1 MIKHWS
7 RTQAG
12 IALSSGEAEL
22 VALIKAS
29 SETLGLAN
37 MSGEMGEVVKVQ
49 VLTDSSAAK
58 GAVQRVGSGRMK
70 HISTQNLWIQE
81 KSQRG
86 EITYK
91 KVARAHNYSDIM
103 THHWELRVG
112 EQMLRDM
119 GMVGSEEEFAK

>member
-1 MIKHWS
+1 MRGSHVIKHWS

-29 SETLGLAN
+29 SESLGLAN
-37 MSGEMGEVVKVQ
+37 MSGEMGEVVQVQ

-70 HISTQNLWIQE
+70 HISTQNL
-81 KSQRG
+81 
-86 EITYK
+86 
-91 KVARAHNYSDIM
+91 
-103 THHWELRVG
+103 
-112 EQMLRDM
+112 
-119 GMVGSEEEFAK
+119 